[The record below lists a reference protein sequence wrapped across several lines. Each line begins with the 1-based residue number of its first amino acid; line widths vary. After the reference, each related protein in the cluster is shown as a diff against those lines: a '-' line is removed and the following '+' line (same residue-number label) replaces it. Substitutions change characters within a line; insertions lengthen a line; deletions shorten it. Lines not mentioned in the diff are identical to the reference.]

1 MTQSP
6 PKLIPFPKQAL
17 QASIPSELIMPREI
31 AKDAVSVEL
40 IADRLTDAGYEVD
53 VEKDDN
59 TILVQRTG
67 INLRLQVFPDLNS
80 IRIRSH
86 YFLNRHLTEEDIT
99 KLLVRLNDEIYL
111 PKYTHY
117 RWNDGDV
124 GLFAGYAIHYT
135 FGLNM
140 PNLIFSMR
148 RFVDTQQGV
157 YLDYIKGTAYA
168 YVEEEQRPEVINST
182 AEQKGTVDLDEADGA
197 DGADGD

>member
-40 IADRLTDAGYEVD
+40 IADRLTDAGYEVEVD
-53 VEKDDN
+53 KDEN

-80 IRIRSH
+80 IRMRSH

-168 YVEEEQRPEVINST
+168 YVEEEQRPEVINSN
-182 AEQKGTVDLDEADGA
+182 AEQKGVVDLDEADGA
-197 DGADGD
+197 DGD

>member
-1 MTQSP
+1 
-6 PKLIPFPKQAL
+6 
-17 QASIPSELIMPREI
+17 MPREI

-40 IADRLTDAGYEVD
+40 IADRLTDAGYEVEVD
-53 VEKDDN
+53 KDEN

-67 INLRLQVFPDLNS
+67 INLRLQVYPDLNS

-182 AEQKGTVDLDEADGA
+182 AEQKGVVDLDEADGA
-197 DGADGD
+197 DGD

>member
-1 MTQSP
+1 
-6 PKLIPFPKQAL
+6 
-17 QASIPSELIMPREI
+17 MPREI

-40 IADRLTDAGYEVD
+40 IGDRLTEAGYEVEVD
-53 VEKDDN
+53 KADN
-59 TILVQRTG
+59 TIVVQRTG
-67 INLRLQVFPDLNS
+67 INLRLQVYPDLNS
-80 IRIRSH
+80 IRMRSH
-86 YFLNRHLTEEDIT
+86 FYLNRHLTDDDVQ

-111 PKYTHY
+111 PKYTHC
-117 RWNDGDV
+117 RWDDGDV

-182 AEQKGTVDLDEADGA
+182 SEQKGVVDLDDADA
-197 DGADGD
+197 ADGD

>member
-40 IADRLTDAGYEVD
+40 IADRLTDAGYEVEVD
-53 VEKDDN
+53 KDDN

-67 INLRLQVFPDLNS
+67 INLRLQVYPDLNS

-182 AEQKGTVDLDEADGA
+182 AEQKGVVDLDEADGA
-197 DGADGD
+197 DGD